1 MFSSAKFS
9 LPVKG
14 PNKLILERHHTRVN
28 RKFKSKMFGALRGS
42 AWRTQSVVKN
52 SVSRQIT
59 KNFGDDVQVGRPI
72 NAWGPQA
79 MWVCT
84 ARISST
90 NESDVFLACLKIL
103 IFYISGTFFVCFELL
118 TSQKE

>member
-1 MFSSAKFS
+1 MSGLFYSCLVRQNFHFLSRDLTNLS
-9 LPVKG
+9 LKDT
-14 PNKLILERHHTRVN
+14 TRVN

-59 KNFGDDVQVGRPI
+59 RNFGDDVQVGRPI

-84 ARISST
+84 VPLEFPQRM
-90 NESDVFLACLKIL
+90 NL
-103 IFYISGTFFVCFELL
+103 TF
-118 TSQKE
+118 S

>member
-42 AWRTQSVVKN
+42 AWRTHSVVKN

-59 KNFGDDVQVGRPI
+59 RNFGDDVQVGRPI

-84 ARISST
+84 VPLEFPQRM
-90 NESDVFLACLKIL
+90 NL
-103 IFYISGTFFVCFELL
+103 TF
-118 TSQKE
+118 S

>member
-1 MFSSAKFS
+1 
-9 LPVKG
+9 
-14 PNKLILERHHTRVN
+14 HHTRVN

-59 KNFGDDVQVGRPI
+59 RNFGDDVQVGRPI

-79 MWVCT
+79 MWKKGL
-84 ARISST
+84 
-90 NESDVFLACLKIL
+90 VFAPFLFIIWYPSWYVTKNLRKHKLA
-103 IFYISGTFFVCFELL
+103 
-118 TSQKE
+118 KEAGDS